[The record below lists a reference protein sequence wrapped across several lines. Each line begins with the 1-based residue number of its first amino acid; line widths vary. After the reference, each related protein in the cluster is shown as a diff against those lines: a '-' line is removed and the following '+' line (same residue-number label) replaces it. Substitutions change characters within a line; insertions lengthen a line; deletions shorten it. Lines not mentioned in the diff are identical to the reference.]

1 MKATSVALMVI
12 FFPETLIPSLITAM
26 FKVLS
31 QRLRGNLKTTFER
44 HLTIDD
50 YTDMGQHRCQACAK
64 TFDLLLYPFLS
75 LIKPSF
81 YASLVDSFPFWFLF
95 KLRNPLNDSNLQI
108 TAYNFVRVD
117 HPSDTKRRDVC
128 LYCIYSFYFEVIDVS
143 YLQECIDSEVK
154 IGDKTCNFISF
165 YMSNVNFI
173 KNFKLILQLFVN
185 KSTYF

>member
-1 MKATSVALMVI
+1 MVI
-12 FFPETLIPSLITAM
+12 FFSETLIPSLITAM

-128 LYCIYSFYFEVIDVS
+128 ACTAYILFILKLLTYHIFKNVLTLRLKLATKHATSSVS
-143 YLQECIDSEVK
+143 IWVMW
-154 IGDKTCNFISF
+154 IS
-165 YMSNVNFI
+165 
-173 KNFKLILQLFVN
+173 LRILNSSCSLL
-185 KSTYF
+185 